1 MNKNIYE
8 MLNEVE
14 TDLSEYQDEHLSE
27 LENKRIKK
35 KVMSHMKKKNSGR
48 KIAVAAC
55 ICLCA
60 VGLAAG
66 PFKGQVQA
74 AMKYVSYTIANS
86 LGIQKDLSPYESVLN
101 QSVSDAG
108 VTITLNSVILDEN
121 ELVVSTTEV
130 YDRELKEN
138 DMSTI
143 GGSIYI
149 NGKDVSTG
157 ASGGTAQ
164 ADPHTME
171 SVMHYDIE
179 GLDTSGKL
187 DFELVFNDREGSGS
201 WEFAF
206 AADGSKLSIDTYRM
220 ALDNSFELPD
230 GTEVTLNEF
239 TNNALGEKIYFTY
252 NTERCNYDMKLEGS
266 DDQGN
271 EISFYLSRAGSG
283 KGRFNFDDLKPHLG
297 DDVSSLTLTL
307 YAVAFPEESGKMSN
321 DFQQIGE
328 AFTINLNK

>member
-1 MNKNIYE
+1 MKENIYE
-8 MLNEVE
+8 LLNEVE
-14 TDLSEYQDEHLSE
+14 TDLSEYQEEHLTE
-27 LENKRIKK
+27 LENKRLKK
-35 KVMSHMKKKNSGR
+35 KVMSHMKKKNSGK
-48 KIAVAAC
+48 KIVAAAC
-55 ICLCA
+55 VCLCA

-66 PFKGQVQA
+66 PLKGEVQA

-138 DMSTI
+138 EMSTI
-143 GGSIYI
+143 SGSIYI
-149 NGKDVSTG
+149 NGRDVSTG
-157 ASGGTAQ
+157 ASGGAGQ

-171 SVMHYDIE
+171 SVMHYDIK
-179 GLDTSGKL
+179 GIDTNSKL
-187 DFELVFNDREGSGS
+187 DFELVFSDREGGGN

-206 AADGSKLSIDTYRM
+206 EADGSKLSIDTFRR
-220 ALDNSFELPD
+220 ALDHTFDLPD
-230 GTEVTLNEF
+230 GTRVTLNEF

-252 NTERCNYDMKLEGS
+252 NTERCNYDLKLEGT
-266 DDQGN
+266 DNLGN
-271 EISFYLSRAGSG
+271 QISFYLSRAGSG
-283 KGRFNFDDLKPHLG
+283 QGRLNIDELG
-297 DDVSSLTLTL
+297 THIAEDASSVTLTL
-307 YAVAFPEESGKMSN
+307 YAVEFPEGSGKMSN

-328 AFTINLNK
+328 AFTIDLK

>member
-1 MNKNIYE
+1 MKKNIYE
-8 MLNEVE
+8 LLNEVE
-14 TDLSEYQDEHLSE
+14 TDLSEYQDELLTE

-35 KVMSHMKKKNSGR
+35 KVMGNMKKKNSGK
-48 KIAVAAC
+48 KIVAAAC
-55 ICLCA
+55 VCLCA

-66 PFKGQVQA
+66 PLKGEVQA

-138 DMSTI
+138 DTSTI
-143 GGSIYI
+143 SGSIYI
-149 NGKDVSTG
+149 NGRDVSTG

-171 SVMHYDIE
+171 SVMHYDIN
-179 GLDTSGKL
+179 GLDTSSKL
-187 DFELVFNDREGSGS
+187 DFELVFSDREGSGN

-206 AADGSKLSIDTYRM
+206 EADGSKLSIDTFRL
-220 ALDNSFELPD
+220 ALDETYELPD
-230 GTEVTLNEF
+230 GTQVVLSEF

-252 NTERCNYDMKLEGS
+252 NTERCNYDMKLEGT
-266 DDQGN
+266 DDLGN
-271 EISFYLSRAGSG
+271 EVSFYLSRAGSG
-283 KGRFNFDDLKPHLG
+283 KGRFNIDDLRPHIG
-297 DDVSSLTLTL
+297 EDASSVTLTL
-307 YAVAFPEESGKMSN
+307 YAVEFPKESGKMSN

-328 AFTINLNK
+328 AFTINLK

>member
-8 MLNEVE
+8 LLNEVE
-14 TDLSEYQDEHLSE
+14 TDLNEYSDEHLTE
-27 LENKRIKK
+27 IENKRIKK
-35 KVMSHMKKKNSGR
+35 KVIHNMKKKNSGK
-48 KIAVAAC
+48 KIVAAAC
-55 ICLCA
+55 VCLCA

-66 PFKGQVQA
+66 PLKGEVQA

-101 QSVSDAG
+101 QSVSDDG

-121 ELVVSTTEV
+121 ELVVSTSEV

-143 GGSIYI
+143 SGSIYI
-149 NGKDVSTG
+149 NGRDVSTG
-157 ASGGTAQ
+157 ASGGTAL
-164 ADPHTME
+164 ADPHTMQ

-187 DFELVFNDREGSGS
+187 DFELVFSDREGGGN

-206 AADGSKLSIDTYRM
+206 EADGSKLSIDTFRR

-230 GTEVTLNEF
+230 GTQVTLSEF

-252 NTERCNYDMKLEGS
+252 NTDRCEYDMKLEGT
-266 DDQGN
+266 DDLGN

-283 KGRFNFDDLKPHLG
+283 RGRFNIDDLRPHIG
-297 DDVSSLTLTL
+297 ENASSVTLTL
-307 YAVAFPEESGKMSN
+307 YAVAFPKESGKMSN
-321 DFQQIGE
+321 DFAQVGE
-328 AFTINLNK
+328 PFTIELK